1 MHTFAGLVWIQVTPV
16 KWVVCTRAIK
26 IPKMD
31 PIPLEGPNAVN
42 WSSKKRE
49 CTTNDFHSLI
59 QHSEAWLLVLFFH
72 PQLIWVKRK
81 WKTCSKDHW
90 QTRKVK
96 GVDLRIL
103 HPIPRFTKHKAICNK
118 HTLLETRILLWVI
131 IFSVRSSQNTQKIC
145 YFSVGIKKYPQ
156 KYQKTDRIIELFFC
170 ACRYTQKN
178 NKHPQRNRNYS
189 VGFV

>member
-118 HTLLETRILLWVI
+118 HRACLVFMFTAKATNLTGTTNRLLLDSPR
-131 IFSVRSSQNTQKIC
+131 R
-145 YFSVGIKKYPQ
+145 G
-156 KYQKTDRIIELFFC
+156 
-170 ACRYTQKN
+170 
-178 NKHPQRNRNYS
+178 QRQPYH
-189 VGFV
+189 